1 MSRCCAGIVIL
12 SGVFVAAAQ
21 VKPPADEVNDRGLE
35 ASWRGDYAEAER
47 LLGES
52 LRMWQEMG
60 PQFEAHAA
68 IVMMNLA
75 EAECGEGRW
84 SEGADLLNKAL
95 EISRRALGPEDL
107 HTVTNIN
114 LLASAKLVL
123 GELDQAIANF
133 NQALAIERRKYPKD
147 TQLAHTLMGI
157 SSYHVRISEMKEA
170 LPPAE
175 EGLKILIASGGENTL
190 DTAMAYANI
199 AQIHLFSQRP
209 ERALPLFRK
218 AKAIYENLNLTT
230 SPRYASV
237 LSQEGLAL
245 LEDNKPASADRTISQ
260 ALDILAKCTGCQYLR
275 AIAESNLGL
284 VRFREGKY
292 TDADSLLTRALALE
306 ESYTTGPGTE
316 MAATLN
322 RLAEV
327 RRKEHRDADAEN
339 LHRRALMIQTYR

>member
-21 VKPPADEVNDRGLE
+21 VKPPADEVNDQGLA

-47 LLGES
+47 LLSQS

-60 PQFEAHAA
+60 PQYEAHAA

-84 SEGADLLNKAL
+84 SEGAALLAKAL
-95 EISRRALGPEDL
+95 EISRRALGSEEL
-107 HTVTNIN
+107 HTVTNMN
-114 LLASAKLVL
+114 LLGSAKLVL
-123 GELDQAIANF
+123 GELDQAIAYF
-133 NQALAIERRKYPKD
+133 NEALAIERRKYPKD
-147 TQLAHTLMGI
+147 TQLAHSLMGI
-157 SSYHVRISEMKEA
+157 SSYHVRINEMKEA

-175 EGLKILIASGGENTL
+175 EGLKILTANGENNL
-190 DTAMAYANI
+190 DTAMAFANV

-218 AKAIYENLNLTT
+218 AKAIYERLNLTT

-237 LSQEGLAL
+237 LSQEGLAQ

-260 ALDILAKCTGCQYLR
+260 ALDILSHCTGCQYLT

-322 RLAEV
+322 RLADV

-339 LHRRALMIQTYR
+339 LHHRALTMQTYR